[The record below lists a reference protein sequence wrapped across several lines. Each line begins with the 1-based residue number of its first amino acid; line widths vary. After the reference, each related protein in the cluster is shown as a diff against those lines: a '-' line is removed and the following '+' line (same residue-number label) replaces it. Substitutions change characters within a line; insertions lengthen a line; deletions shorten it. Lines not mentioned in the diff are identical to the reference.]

1 MTMKALTDVAARN
14 ARPKT
19 QPYKLSTGGG
29 LYLEVMPNGAK
40 YWRMK
45 YRHAGRE
52 KRLAIGVY
60 PELSLKRALVERDRA
75 RLALYEDRDPS
86 GEKKVAKLKARTAA
100 DDSFKNVRS
109 EEHTSE
115 LQTLMRNSYAVF
127 TLKKKHTTT
136 TK

>member
-60 PELSLKRALVERDRA
+60 PEISLKRALVERDRA

-86 GEKKVAKLKARTAA
+86 GEKKVAKLQARTAA
-100 DDSFKNVRS
+100 RS
-109 EEHTSE
+109 EERGVGQECGS
-115 LQTLMRNSYAVF
+115 TLN
-127 TLKKKHTTT
+127 
-136 TK
+136 